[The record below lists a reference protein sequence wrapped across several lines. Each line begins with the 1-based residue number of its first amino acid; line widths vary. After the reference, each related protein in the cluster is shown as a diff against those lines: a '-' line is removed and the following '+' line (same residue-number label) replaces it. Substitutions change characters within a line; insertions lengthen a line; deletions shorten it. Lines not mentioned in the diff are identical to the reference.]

1 MSLVDIG
8 RAIGEGISNIG
19 TYSAQAAAQ
28 ANSVSAASQSA
39 QGAFN
44 QASADQAN
52 LLNIQN
58 MNNQYAY
65 NSAMASSANNFTASM
80 WQKAADWNE
89 AMWEKQAEFN
99 KKEAQKNREWQEM
112 MRNTQYQTAV
122 QDMEK
127 AGLNPILAVTGG
139 GVGTSV
145 PGGATA
151 SVGGSTMGTAQGA
164 MASGGLLGA
173 NSASESNYMEQM
185 EYLSGTLGLI
195 SACISGL
202 ASAAGAAGSLGDVGE
217 GLMETAGKM
226 LYGGETGEKFGKIAS
241 ATANK
246 WEKETSE
253 NGLGKGTW
261 ETVKDVGKAFYDTW
275 KDSKKKGQITNRQDE
290 AQYLRYNAWNNS
302 TWKYTRPKG

>member
-1 MSLVDIG
+1 MPLNLTAVG
-8 RAIGEGISNIG
+8 RAIGEGLANMGS
-19 TYSAQAAAQ
+19 YSAQAAAQ

-65 NSAMASSANNFTASM
+65 NSAMASSANNFTETM
-80 WQKAADWNE
+80 WQRAADWNE
-89 AMWEKQAEFN
+89 AMWQKQADFN
-99 KKEAQKNREWQEM
+99 AEQAQKNRDWQEM

-122 QDMEK
+122 KDMEK

-151 SVGGSTMGTAQGA
+151 SVGGSSMGSAQGA

-173 NSASESNYMEQM
+173 NAASESNYTGQM

-202 ASAAGAAGSLGDVGE
+202 STAAGAAGSLGDVGE
-217 GLMETAGKM
+217 GLMENAVDMLTADKLGSKAAEATKSG
-226 LYGGETGEKFGKIAS
+226 LKKAWEWFDEKTDQAADWI
-241 ATANK
+241 
-246 WEKETSE
+246 KE
-253 NGLGKGTW
+253 NI
-261 ETVKDVGKAFYDTW
+261 YDP
-275 KDSKKKGQITNRQDE
+275 KKKNKGQITNRQDE
-290 AQYLRYNAWNNS
+290 SQYLRYNAWNNS